1 MNYQECRAY
10 IDDSAK
16 YGSVLGL
23 DNMRE
28 MLDRL
33 GNPQNAVPYVHV
45 AGTNGKGSVIAYYTP
60 LLPGQAIKWADT
72 YLQLFIL
79 TENVLRLPV
88 RRSHRKILQSM

>member
-23 DNMRE
+23 DKLRE

-33 GNPQNAVPYVHV
+33 GNPQDSVPCVPV
-45 AGTNGKGSVIAYYTP
+45 SGTNAMSSVLAYLY
-60 LLPGQAIKWADT
+60 I
-72 YLQLFIL
+72 YL
-79 TENVLRLPV
+79 NPAGHYRG
-88 RRSHRKILQSM
+88 R

>member
-1 MNYQECRAY
+1 MDYQECRAY

-33 GNPQNAVPYVHV
+33 GNPQDAVPYVHV
-45 AGTNGKGSVIAYYTP
+45 AGTN
-60 LLPGQAIKWADT
+60 
-72 YLQLFIL
+72 
-79 TENVLRLPV
+79 
-88 RRSHRKILQSM
+88 

>member
-33 GNPQNAVPYVHV
+33 GNPQDAV
-45 AGTNGKGSVIAYYTP
+45 
-60 LLPGQAIKWADT
+60 
-72 YLQLFIL
+72 
-79 TENVLRLPV
+79 
-88 RRSHRKILQSM
+88 RSASRARVPPRGAAR